1 MQNLLFIILIA
12 FTVSTSAYAEDRQS
26 FVGAWELTK
35 IEGKDDNGNWIDFAP
50 EGTRFVGS
58 IMYSASG
65 KMQAQLHLTNRTHEM
80 FKNHPEFMAGYAAYY
95 ADYSVNDKTNV
106 VTHERLGHVNIEEI
120 KDVQRS
126 YIFKDDLLILSPL
139 PDGNVRL
146 IWTRVKP

>member
-1 MQNLLFIILIA
+1 MRNLLFIILIS
-12 FTVSTSAYAEDRQS
+12 FTVSISAYAEDRQS
-26 FVGAWELTK
+26 FVGAWELAK
-35 IEGKDDNGNWIDFAP
+35 IEGKDDNGNWIDVAP

-65 KMQAQLHLTNRTHEM
+65 KMQAQLHLTDRTHEI
-80 FKNHPEFMAGYAAYY
+80 FKNSPEFIAGYAAYY
-95 ADYSVNDKTNV
+95 ADYSVNDKTKV
-106 VTHERLGHVNIEEI
+106 VTHKRLGHVNIEEV

>member
-1 MQNLLFIILIA
+1 MRNLLFILLIS
-12 FTVSTSAYAEDRQS
+12 FTVSISAYAEDRQS

-35 IEGKDDNGNWIDFAP
+35 IEGKDNNGNWIDFAP

-65 KMQAQLHLTNRTHEM
+65 KMQAQLHLTDRTHEI
-80 FKNHPEFMAGYAAYY
+80 FKDSGEFIDGYAAYY
-95 ADYSVNDKTNV
+95 ADYSVNDKTKV
-106 VTHERLGHVNIEEI
+106 VTHKRLGHINIEKV

-139 PDGNVRL
+139 AVGNIRL